1 MSHELKEPRQAG
13 DPTRLESNDAALTG
27 KSTGIPTEGLN
38 LARPER
44 LDPSLPLRELAQ
56 AASARRREMKVREVR
71 EQGVVIKA
79 SLDYAADDLPSVFGD
94 LTP

>member
-13 DPTRLESNDAALTG
+13 DPTRLESNDAALTD
-27 KSTGIPTEGLN
+27 KSTGIPAEGLN

-56 AASARRREMKVREVR
+56 VASARVRCANR
-71 EQGVVIKA
+71 TR
-79 SLDYAADDLPSVFGD
+79 L
-94 LTP
+94 

>member
-44 LDPSLPLRELAQ
+44 LE
-56 AASARRREMKVREVR
+56 
-71 EQGVVIKA
+71 G
-79 SLDYAADDLPSVFGD
+79 FGD
-94 LTP
+94 EVVPRSSFVDHCLSSISAFVSRIRSPGESPS